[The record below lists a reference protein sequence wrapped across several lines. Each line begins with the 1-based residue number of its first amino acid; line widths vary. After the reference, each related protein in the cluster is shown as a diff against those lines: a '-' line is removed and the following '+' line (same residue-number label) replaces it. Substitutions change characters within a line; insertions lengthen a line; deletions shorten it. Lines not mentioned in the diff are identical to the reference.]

1 LVVADSFQVICRFPT
16 EAVQQKRHGVSSNI
30 ESRCEKVQ
38 HLPAE
43 LSQVDTL
50 REVTFSGAQPLTLR
64 LAANHMRHAACPV
77 QVGILM
83 ALEIPIRLAL
93 LANATIKSPTLDIEY
108 M

>member
-1 LVVADSFQVICRFPT
+1 MVIADSFQAICRFST
-16 EAVQQKRHGVSSNI
+16 EAAQQKRHGVSSII

-50 REVTFSGAQPLTLR
+50 REVTFSGAEPLTLR
-64 LAANHMRHAACPV
+64 LAANHMRHAACVV

-83 ALEIPIRLAL
+83 ALEIPTMPAL
-93 LANATIKSPTLDIEY
+93 LANATIKSPTLDREY